1 MDILS
6 LIALGRAGHGGG
18 GDDSSPEVEVS
29 TTSGSVTQALDAGKI
44 YHFTGELTSL
54 TLTLNAAEPGKLE
67 QYHFDFTT
75 GASAPTLTLPSSV
88 IMPDNWNVDANTR
101 YEVDIFNNYAVVVG
115 WAVSA

>member
-29 TTSGSVTQALDAGKI
+29 TSGSVTQALDAGKI

-67 QYHFDFTT
+67 QYHFDFTA
-75 GASAPTLTLPSSV
+75 GASAPTLTLPNAV
-88 IMPDNWNVDANTR
+88 VMADDWNIDTNTR
-101 YEVDIFNNYAVVVG
+101 YEVDILNNYAVIVG